1 MLRETKVTREATRI
15 EQSSSTLERMEPK
28 CCVGGIVK
36 QRKEKMEKR
45 SMAKEPVM
53 GIRSLS

>member
-45 SMAKEPVM
+45 RWLK
-53 GIRSLS
+53 SL